1 MGSVIDYTE
10 GTSFLHKANP
20 VAKLVF
26 ALELFVAAFVAQ
38 GTLEVLAVLALT
50 ILVGVISQNAQK
62 TFKLVFGFAVLGL
75 ILCVV
80 QTLVAPAGHVLFLCI
95 TVGGLERGFN
105 VALKTIAL
113 ALPLLSML
121 SLMRVEDLMNA
132 LVEVAHVPYPYAFTI
147 ATVLR
152 FVPVFASEMNHIM
165 EAQMARGVE
174 FDTINPLKKL
184 RKFVKFAYK
193 IIDSAVEIIP
203 FTMTSFF
210 FSIFV
215 MFENARLAA

>member
-26 ALELFVAAFVAQ
+26 ALELFVAALAAQ

-50 ILVGVISQNAQK
+50 ICVGVFSQNAQK
-62 TFKLVFGFAVLGL
+62 TVKLVFGFAVLGL

-80 QTLVAPAGHVLFLCI
+80 QTLVAPAGQVLFLCI
-95 TVGGLERGFN
+95 TVGGLEHGFN

-152 FVPVFASEMNHIM
+152 FVPSLCFRDEPYYGGSDGS
-165 EAQMARGVE
+165 R
-174 FDTINPLKKL
+174 
-184 RKFVKFAYK
+184 R
-193 IIDSAVEIIP
+193 
-203 FTMTSFF
+203 
-210 FSIFV
+210 
-215 MFENARLAA
+215 